1 MVKLVLLISG
11 CWEIL
16 KFDFLEEYLFLMLE
30 ERPYYMLKGLR
41 FFLIAIMLQILL
53 RLSGKI

>member
-1 MVKLVLLISG
+1 MVKMVLLISG

-30 ERPYYMLKGLR
+30 ERYYMLKGLR